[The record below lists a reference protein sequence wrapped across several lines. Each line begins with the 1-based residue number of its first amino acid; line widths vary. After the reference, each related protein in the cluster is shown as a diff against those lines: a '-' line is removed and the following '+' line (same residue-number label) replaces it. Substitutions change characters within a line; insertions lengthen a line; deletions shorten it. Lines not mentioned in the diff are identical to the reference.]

1 MKAIRANRGQAL
13 IMITTSLIA
22 LCGIMGL
29 AVDLGWGYFV
39 KKSAQRAADAAAMA
53 GVEKALADVG
63 AASSF
68 KCGVSGLTCPVTAQA
83 CPASPPTTPP
93 ITQPNV
99 ACLYAKQNGFSTG
112 TANQNVIIDADA
124 NADPVTKPI
133 PTAPGIKADYW
144 ITARVTQRIPQLFSA
159 VLRFPWGQSSA
170 RATAAIVDS
179 PVNGSIYLLNRENDP
194 NAVGDARGTDLD
206 MQGGGGITATGGM
219 YLASTA
225 NCSGP
230 NCAAHMGGST
240 AVTAAF
246 VGLRGTGNFDNST
259 NVTPS
264 PTSGMAE
271 QANFQDPMKGKGQ
284 PPPPSSAQ
292 APAPT
297 TPCSGTLC
305 GGPVAG
311 DVIDGTSSCVNVGP
325 GTYYGAS
332 VNKSGK
338 ITGPSGNPITIK
350 GCVNFVNS
358 SGGTSGFSN
367 YVFFGGV
374 NANNPGS
381 VITMAPG
388 RYVMAGTNQS
398 GSGGNPIYSQS
409 NGVTVQD
416 ETPMVA
422 GNMVANSD
430 AGEIMIFTDQN
441 YPGLYIP
448 SALSSLVSANKFE
461 YGGVEV
467 QMGTTSAS
475 QFNLHGLNVNSPD
488 LPSELA
494 GFAPTVLWQDQQNSP
509 VKYDNSGNI
518 VDDVSCGGGGTLAT
532 PCINGNPEVTTTASG
547 SGVPTTLW
555 QLQAAPGLHLYGV
568 IYQPRGS
575 TLDMQGTGGVTTP
588 MVIITGTLRM
598 GGSPTVLQPLTNS
611 PLLVRMAALVE

>member
-1 MKAIRANRGQAL
+1 MKTTRTIRGQAL
-13 IMITTSLIA
+13 VMVTTSLIL
-22 LCGIMGL
+22 LCGMMGL

-39 KKSAQRAADAAAMA
+39 KKEAQRAADAAALA

-68 KCGVSGLTCPVTAQA
+68 KCGVSGLTCPVTGQK

-93 ITQPNV
+93 ISQPDV

-112 TANQNVIIDADA
+112 TANQNVVIDADA
-124 NADPVTKPI
+124 NADPGTKPI

-144 ITARVTQRIPQLFSA
+144 ITARVSQKIPQLFSA
-159 VLRFPWGQSSA
+159 VMGFPWSQSSA
-170 RATAAIVDS
+170 RATAAIIDS

-194 NAVGDARGTDLD
+194 NAVGDNRGTDLD

-219 YLASTA
+219 YLASA
-225 NCSGP
+225 GNCSGP
-230 NCAAHMGGST
+230 TCAAHMGGST
-240 AVTAAF
+240 SVTAAY
-246 VGLRGTGNFDNST
+246 VGLRSTGNFDNST
-259 NVTPS
+259 NVTPT
-264 PTSGMAE
+264 PTSGMPE

-284 PPPPSSAQ
+284 PPPPTAAQ

-305 GGPVAG
+305 GGPIAG
-311 DVIDGTSSCVNVGP
+311 DIIDGTSSCVNVGP

-332 VNKSGK
+332 VDKKGK
-338 ITGPSGNPITIK
+338 ITGPSGNPITIQ

-358 SGGTSGFSN
+358 SGGSSGFSN
-367 YVFFGGV
+367 YVFFGGL

-381 VITMAPG
+381 VITMSPG
-388 RYVMAGTNQS
+388 RYVLAGTNQS
-398 GSGGNPIYSQS
+398 GPGGNPLYSQS

-416 ETPMVA
+416 QTPLVA
-422 GNMVANSD
+422 GNMVANTD
-430 AGEIMIFTDQN
+430 AGEIMVFTDSN

-448 SALSSLVSANKFE
+448 SALSSLVSSNKFQ
-461 YGGVEV
+461 YGGVDV

-475 QFNLHGLNVNSPD
+475 QFNLHGLNVNSTD

-494 GFAPTVLWQDQQNSP
+494 GFAPTVLWQDQQNSKI
-509 VKYDNSGNI
+509 KYDANGNI

-547 SGVPTTLW
+547 SGIPTTLW
-555 QLQAAPGLHLYGV
+555 ELQAAPGLHLYGV
-568 IYQPRGS
+568 VYQPRGS

-611 PLLVRMAALVE
+611 PLLTRMAALVE